1 MKNELE
7 ESKEVMAQKIADS
20 FLSKEQGIA
29 NSLNLF
35 FQNKKLYRN
44 IILVLVFI
52 VFLILNLLSFKYL

>member
-7 ESKEVMAQKIADS
+7 ESKEVMAHKIVDS

-35 FQNKKLYRN
+35 FQNKKRSRN

>member
-1 MKNELE
+1 MKNEIE
-7 ESKEVMAQKIADS
+7 ESKEVMAQKIANS

-29 NSLNLF
+29 NSLNMF
-35 FQNKKLYRN
+35 FQDKKRYRN

>member
-1 MKNELE
+1 MKNEIE

-35 FQNKKLYRN
+35 FQDKKRSRN
-44 IILVLVFI
+44 IILVLVFV

>member
-1 MKNELE
+1 MKSEIE

-29 NSLNLF
+29 NWLNLF
-35 FQNKKLYRN
+35 FQDKKRSRN
-44 IILVLVFI
+44 IILVLVFV